1 MEELTDVFTRPPSRI
16 EIDLNVRTKEG
27 YTRARL
33 ARAHGPI
40 SAGDAV
46 VAYEPDDC
54 VAVDAV
60 VVDVDRSRG
69 FVYLAVD
76 WNSLRDDPAPVIRRL
91 IASAVQTASAVSEA
105 ARLRIRRRLIL
116 AEAQGGDVV
125 TQTNTTGAKAAR
137 VGPDNAGASRVILPR
152 IKEIAVT

>member
-1 MEELTDVFTRPPSRI
+1 VEELTDVFTRPPSRI

-33 ARAHGPI
+33 ARAHGPV
-40 SAGDAV
+40 SVGDAV
-46 VAYEPDDC
+46 VAYEPHDR
-54 VAVDAV
+54 VAADAV

-76 WNSLRDDPAPVIRRL
+76 WNSLRDDPVPVMRRL

-105 ARLRIRRRLIL
+105 ARLRIRRHLVL
-116 AEAQGGDVV
+116 AEVQGGDVV
-125 TQTNTTGAKAAR
+125 TQADTTGSGATR
-137 VGPDNAGASRVILPR
+137 VGSNGAGASRVILPR
-152 IKEIAVT
+152 IEEIAVT